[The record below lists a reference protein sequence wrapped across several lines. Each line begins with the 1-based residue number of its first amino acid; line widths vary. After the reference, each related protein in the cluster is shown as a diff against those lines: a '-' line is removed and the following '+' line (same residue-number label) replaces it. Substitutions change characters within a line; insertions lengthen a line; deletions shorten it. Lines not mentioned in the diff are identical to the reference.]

1 MNQEQSQREYDFP
14 NRISRIILISVRE
27 VIGENSMSAVL
38 NTGRLAH
45 WIGVDPPADFGAGLT
60 FREVGDLF
68 EALEAIY
75 GVRSGINLA
84 RQAGHESFKYWI
96 KGFGSIIGLADFILR
111 VFPLTLRVRIGIEVL
126 AEILNRY
133 TGLHAGLGESNESF
147 FLTLEPAGFC
157 WGSQTDTPACSYF
170 IGLLEEVLFWIS
182 RGRRFNVEE
191 TSCIA
196 CGDPIC
202 TFSVDKQVIE

>member
-14 NRISRIILISVRE
+14 NRISRYILLPVQE
-27 VIGENSMSAVL
+27 VIGESSMSTVL
-38 NTGRLAH
+38 NTGSLTH
-45 WIGVDPPADFGAGLT
+45 WIGVDPPADFDAGLT

-75 GVRSGINLA
+75 GVTGGLRLA

-96 KGFGSIIGLADFILR
+96 KGFGSVIGLADFVLR
-111 VFPLTLRVRIGIEVL
+111 IIPLTLRARIGIEVL

-133 TGLHAGLGESNESF
+133 TGLHASLGESNERF
-147 FLTLEPAGFC
+147 FLTLEPGGFC
-157 WGSQTDTPACSYF
+157 WGRQTDTPACSYF
-170 IGLLEEVLFWIS
+170 VGLLEEVLYWIS

-191 TSCIA
+191 TTCIA

-202 TFSVDKQVIE
+202 TFSVDKQVTE